1 MTTNPADD
9 SIVAVYETHTGA
21 DTAIKALQQ
30 AGLDMKKLSI
40 VARDFHTEEHAL
52 GFYTSGDRV
61 KFWGGRGA
69 FWGSLWGML
78 FGGAFFFIPTIGPI
92 VVMGPF
98 VAWIVSAL
106 EGATLCGIAGVLAAA
121 LTSAGFPKDSA
132 VKYEVEVKAGKF
144 LVLAHGSAEM
154 IEKARAVLGNT
165 GASHL
170 STSYATRESILNLL
184 SDDEVASVSTAETAP
199 GLSDADE
206 YLDLERLEQGVQRAQ
221 GTKPVMGR
229 VLPRKG
235 VHDAT
240 WTKILAQL
248 AVPPSSTNQSGE

>member
-1 MTTNPADD
+1 
-9 SIVAVYETHTGA
+9 
-21 DTAIKALQQ
+21 
-30 AGLDMKKLSI
+30 MKKLSI

-78 FGGAFFFIPTIGPI
+78 F
-92 VVMGPF
+92 
-98 VAWIVSAL
+98 
-106 EGATLCGIAGVLAAA
+106 
-121 LTSAGFPKDSA
+121 
-132 VKYEVEVKAGKF
+132 
-144 LVLAHGSAEM
+144 
-154 IEKARAVLGNT
+154 
-165 GASHL
+165 
-170 STSYATRESILNLL
+170 

-199 GLSDADE
+199 GLADADE

-221 GTKPVMGR
+221 GTKPIMGR

-248 AVPPSSTNQSGE
+248 AAPPSSTNQSGG